1 MQNNNALR
9 RLFGA
14 GRRTAANSQSTI
26 QIIYAIICTDVVKA
40 DQTITFMYQIAST
53 VHGNV

>member
-40 DQTITFMYQIAST
+40 VQTITFMYQIAST